1 MTNSTVKNKKRK
13 GPIRFEL
20 IIPVFI
26 VTALI
31 YSYFHFFFDR
41 HLKSAIEHFGSR
53 MHGAQIDI
61 SDLSTSVFD
70 LELIIKGLEVTHKK
84 DPSLNIFAF
93 DQLKFELVT
102 DAILRGKFV
111 VEQSSLEGINW
122 LSKRK
127 SPGKLYPPDENQSS
141 ALKDASDQVLESVK
155 KQTGGSALGDVA
167 EILSGV
173 DPKDQLDAIRGEL
186 ESEKKIKQLETEL
199 KEKEKQWKERIA
211 NLTNKEELESLKRRA
226 KEYKFDKKDPIG
238 SIKKANDLL
247 KDAKNKVQEFERT
260 SKDLKSD
267 VEKYSKTLES
277 VDNWIEDDIKALEER
292 VGIPSVNIED
302 VGLDVIAEL
311 VGMNAAELRKYVALA
326 REYMPPKKD
335 PAKAQS
341 EKLIPPTR
349 GEGIDYQFPIT
360 TGYPTWWLKSM
371 SLTSSGKGGDYSGE
385 LTGALT
391 DLSSNPQITKK
402 PTTFKVTGD
411 FPRQKI
417 MGINLAANL
426 DHTREPAKDQLSLR
440 VASAPVKKI
449 TFSKSD
455 KLNVALDDGSAR
467 NDFEATIVGDEV
479 SLSYAATIDSPN
491 WIIESPKKVI
501 KENLTPILT
510 SIPSVSL
517 SAKAKGTWS
526 DLDWSLRSNIG
537 PEIAKGVRNQLN
549 AKVAEARAK
558 VEKIV
563 KEKVEPQKEKI
574 KSEIAKVQAEIDKLI
589 GSKKEEIEGISDS
602 AIKDVEGAK
611 DSSAVDDKVD
621 KAVEKLKKKFK
632 LKF

>member
-1 MTNSTVKNKKRK
+1 MTNSTVKKNKRK

-26 VTALI
+26 VTALL
-31 YSYFHFFFDR
+31 YAYFHFFFDR

-61 SDLSTSVFD
+61 ADLSTSVFD

-84 DPSLNIFAF
+84 NPSLNIFAF
-93 DQLKFELVT
+93 DELKFELMT
-102 DAILRGKFV
+102 DAILRGKLV
-111 VEQSSLEGINW
+111 VEQSSLHGINW

-127 SPGKLYPPDENQSS
+127 SPGKLYPPEENQSS
-141 ALKDASDQVLESVK
+141 ALKEAGDQVLDSVK
-155 KQTGGSALGDVA
+155 KQTSGNALGDVA
-167 EILSGV
+167 EVLSGV

-186 ESEKKIKQLETEL
+186 ESEKKIKALEAEL

-211 NLTNKEELESLKRRA
+211 DLTNKEELESLEKRA

-247 KDAKNKVQEFERT
+247 KDAKNKVRDFERA

-267 VEKYSKTLES
+267 VNKYTQTLES
-277 VDNWIEDDIKALEER
+277 VDNWIEEDINSLEKR
-292 VGIPSVNIED
+292 VGIPSVDIED
-302 VGLDVIAEL
+302 VGLDVIAEM

-335 PAKAQS
+335 PAKKQS

-349 GEGIDYQFPIT
+349 GEGINYKFPIT
-360 TGYPTWWLKSM
+360 TGYPTWWLKNM

-402 PTTFKVTGD
+402 ATTFVVTGD
-411 FPRQKI
+411 FPRQQI

-426 DHTREPAKDQLSLR
+426 NHTKEPARDQFSLK

-449 TFSKSD
+449 TFSKSE
-455 KLNVALDDGSAR
+455 KLNVALDEGSAR
-467 NDFEATIVGDEV
+467 NEFDVDIVADNV
-479 SLSYAATIDSPN
+479 SLTYAATIDSPK
-491 WIIESPKKVI
+491 WIIESEKKVV

-510 SIPSVSL
+510 SIPSINL
-517 SAKAKGTWS
+517 RAGAKGTWD
-526 DLDWSLRSNIG
+526 DLKWSLRSNIG

-574 KSEIAKVQAEIDKLI
+574 KREIAKVQSEIDKLL
-589 GSKKEEIEGISDS
+589 GSKKEEIEGITNM
-602 AIKDVEGAK
+602 ATKDVEGAK
-611 DSSAVDDKVD
+611 GENSIDNKVDNAVD
-621 KAVEKLKKKFK
+621 KLKKKFK